1 MAHSFFFNAFDSV
14 NKNLIIMF
22 VSNEMLLS
30 EILKSIQIYRTN
42 DIKQLLA
49 YIGIIIDYLL
59 TLNRRPNL
67 KAKLI

>member
-1 MAHSFFFNAFDSV
+1 MHFDSV

-30 EILKSIQIYRTN
+30 EILKSIN